1 MNKKP
6 NIDQNWTLFLDR
18 DGVIN
23 VGKQTGYTLSASEF
37 LFYPDAIEALKI
49 LRKKFYKMV
58 VVTNQR
64 CVGRGLLSVD
74 DLEGIHDFMNEKIEA
89 AGSKIDRV
97 YYSIDLDNAAPNR
110 KPNTGMAMLAKK
122 DFPEIRFSKSIMVGN
137 KLSDMEFG
145 RNAGMFTVFLATTDP
160 ETPMP
165 HELID
170 ARYDSLMEF
179 AKSL

>member
-6 NIDQNWTLFLDR
+6 PVTKDWSLFLDR

-23 VGKQTGYTLSASEF
+23 VGKEHGYTLSADEF
-37 LFYPDAIEALKI
+37 LFYPDALDAMKI
-49 LRKKFYKMV
+49 LRDKFSKIF

-64 CVGRGLLSVD
+64 CVGRGLLTVD
-74 DLEGIHDFMNEKIEA
+74 DLEGIHDLMNKKVVE

-97 YYSIDLDNAAPNR
+97 YYSIDLEDSAPNR
-110 KPNTGMAMLAKK
+110 KPNTGMAMMAKR
-122 DFPEIRFSKSIMVGN
+122 DFPNIQFNQSIMVGN
-137 KLSDMEFG
+137 KLSDMQFG

-160 ETPMP
+160 QTPMP

-170 ARYDSLMEF
+170 ARFDSLFEF
-179 AKSL
+179 ARSL